1 MIDQRQLHPI
11 IDSQFARWLAV
22 GAWMALI
29 FFLSAQSQLPSPDD
43 PWLDFLF
50 KKSAHFAAYAILA
63 FLFWRALAL
72 NHRVWLWSWL
82 LTVVYACSDEIHQSF
97 VENRHPAVRDV
108 VIDACGAAT
117 ALLIIWYVQ
126 RHSRISVAQAPVRV
140 ENQHPS

>member
-1 MIDQRQLHPI
+1 MIDERQLRPVF
-11 IDSQFARWLAV
+11 DSRFARWLAV

-29 FFLSAQSQLPSPDD
+29 FILSAQSKLPSPDD

-63 FLFWRALAL
+63 FLFWRALPIGR
-72 NHRVWLWSWL
+72 RVWIWSWL
-82 LTVVYACSDEIHQSF
+82 LTVLYACSDEIHQSF

-108 VIDACGAAT
+108 IIDACGAVT

-126 RHSRISVAQAPVRV
+126 RRARATHAPAPL
-140 ENQHPS
+140 ESKHPS